1 MSENKL
7 EKEAIQFRDNLKEY
21 QKIVQDIW
29 SKRREHLKA
38 EEIEEL
44 IVTKETPLR
53 EKLIEEFGQLE
64 LYFRKIGITMNGS
77 MYGRVFPVFD
87 TALDEKLFGN
97 PGKGE
102 SLSMSIQMAIKAVGI
117 IKAMDEREIRRLKKE
132 MPIIFI
138 SYNFNKKNKE
148 IMGKFVDFISNFNVA
163 ISRGSEADTISISEK
178 VKNKIDDAD
187 IVIAI
192 MTKDEQNEQGSWFP
206 SKWIIEELAY
216 ALANKNKEIIRILEK
231 DCDTNGRIF
240 GDKEYISFERKN
252 PSEAFIKLAEIL
264 NKKVNKIN

>member
-1 MSENKL
+1 
-7 EKEAIQFRDNLKEY
+7 
-21 QKIVQDIW
+21 
-29 SKRREHLKA
+29 
-38 EEIEEL
+38 
-44 IVTKETPLR
+44 
-53 EKLIEEFGQLE
+53 
-64 LYFRKIGITMNGS
+64 
-77 MYGRVFPVFD
+77 
-87 TALDEKLFGN
+87 
-97 PGKGE
+97 
-102 SLSMSIQMAIKAVGI
+102 
-117 IKAMDEREIRRLKKE
+117 
-132 MPIIFI
+132 
-138 SYNFNKKNKE
+138 
-148 IMGKFVDFISNFNVA
+148 MGKFVDFISNFNVA